1 MKKIILGLI
10 CFVYSSCA
18 FTTTMIGDV
27 TAYTQN
33 GDVLQKWER
42 VVLQETVSSS
52 FSGNYVNNNAF
63 KTFGI
68 NFYDKKSGKHII
80 IGNAVP
86 YIIEYTVRNS
96 DDESGINQEK
106 NILINQWK
114 SLQVKEQLLKDMMKN
129 KDKNSIEYQNTK
141 NQHSGIVKQMNYVS
155 NKLWNLYGY
164 DILTQELANRQK

>member
-1 MKKIILGLI
+1 
-10 CFVYSSCA
+10 
-18 FTTTMIGDV
+18 MIGDV

-33 GDVLQKWER
+33 GEVLQKWER

-86 YIIEYTVRNS
+86 YIIEYTVEKNDYEPNVDHVTNNSSNNS
-96 DDESGINQEK
+96 DQVSLEQEK
-106 NILINQWK
+106 NKLINQWK
-114 SLQVKEQLLKDMMKN
+114 SLQVKEQTLVDMMKG
-129 KDKNSIEYQNTK
+129 KDKKSIEYQNIK
-141 NQHSGIVKQMNYVS
+141 NQHSGIVTQMHYVS
-155 NKLWNLYGY
+155 NKLKDLFNY
-164 DILTQELANRQK
+164 DILAQGF